1 MTNKNNDYQG
11 KNIWLV
17 GASFGIG
24 EELYRQFSEV
34 GANLI
39 ISGRSLEKLQ
49 EIIGKNKHHLAL
61 PIDVTDENSVNLAVE
76 KLLQNFTKIDL
87 IIFCAGIYQ
96 PMNVDNFDLKK
107 SKEISKTNYVGML
120 NLLAAILPAIK
131 QKKLTHLAIISSV
144 AGYFGMNNSLSYG
157 ASKAALSNL
166 AMSLYLELK
175 KYDVKVQLI
184 NPGFVKTRLTD
195 QNNFKMPLMI
205 TPQKAAAIIIKDLN
219 SNKFEIFFPKTFVW
233 IMKIIGF
240 LPYKLQLKVLSQ
252 VK

>member
-1 MTNKNNDYQG
+1 MANKNSNYQG
-11 KNIWLV
+11 KNIWLI

-24 EELYRQFSEV
+24 EELYRQFSEA
-34 GANLI
+34 GAKLI

-49 EIIGKNKHHLAL
+49 QIIGENKNHLAL
-61 PIDVTDENSVNLAVE
+61 PMDVTDENSVNLAVE
-76 KLLQNFTKIDL
+76 KLQQNFAKIDL

-120 NLLAAILPAIK
+120 NLLAAILPIIK
-131 QKKLTHLAIISSV
+131 QKKLAHLAIISSV
-144 AGYFGMNNSLSYG
+144 ASYFGMNNSLSYG

-166 AMSLYLELK
+166 TMSLYLELK

-205 TPQKAAAIIIKDLN
+205 TPQKAAEVIIKELG
-219 SNKFEIFFPKTFVW
+219 SNKFEIFFPKIFVW
-233 IMKIIGF
+233 MMKIIGL
-240 LPYKLQLKVLSQ
+240 LPYKMQLKILLQ

>member
-1 MTNKNNDYQG
+1 MTNYRN

-24 EELYRQFSEV
+24 EELYRQFCEA

-39 ISGRSLEKLQ
+39 ISGRNLEKLQ
-49 EIIGKNKHHLAL
+49 QIISENKNHLAL
-61 PIDVTDENSVNLAVE
+61 PMDVTDENSVNLAVE
-76 KLLQNFTKIDL
+76 KLLQSFQKIDL
-87 IIFCAGIYQ
+87 IIFCAGAYQ

-107 SKEISKTNYVGML
+107 AKEISKTNYVGML
-120 NLLAAILPAIK
+120 NLLAAILPTIK
-131 QKKLTHLAIISSV
+131 QKKLAHLAIISSV

-166 AMSLYLELK
+166 VMSLYLELK

-205 TPQKAAAIIIKDLN
+205 TPQKAAAVIIKELG
-219 SNKFEIFFPKTFVW
+219 SNKFEIFFPKVFVW
-233 IMKIIGF
+233 MMKLIGL
-240 LPYKLQLKVLSQ
+240 LPYKLQLKLLS
-252 VK
+252 KIK

>member
-1 MTNKNNDYQG
+1 MADYKD
-11 KNIWLV
+11 KNIWII

-24 EELYRQFSEV
+24 EELYRQLNQA

-39 ISGRSLEKLQ
+39 ISARDLKKLQ
-49 EIIGKNKHHLAL
+49 EIIIENKNHLAL
-61 PIDVTDENSVNLAVE
+61 PMDVTDESSVNSAVE
-76 KLLQNFTKIDL
+76 KLTQSFSKIDL

-96 PMNVDNFDLKK
+96 PMNIDNFDLKK
-107 SKEISKTNYVGML
+107 AKEISKTNYVGML
-120 NLLAAILPAIK
+120 NLLAAFLPMIK
-131 QKKLTHLAIISSV
+131 QKKLIHLAIISSV
-144 AGYFGMNNSLSYG
+144 ASYFGMNNSLSYG

-175 KYDVKVQLI
+175 KYDIKVQLI

-205 TPQKAAAIIIKDLN
+205 TAKKAAQIIIKELP
-219 SNKFEIFFPKTFVW
+219 SNKFEIFFPKIFVW
-233 IMKIIGF
+233 IMKIIGL
-240 LPYKLQLKVLSQ
+240 LPYKIQLKVLSQ